1 MRTLYL
7 DCSMGATGDMLA
19 AALAELLPD
28 PEKFIEELNA
38 LGIPGVGF
46 RKEPVFKCGI
56 AGARILAT
64 VHSEAA
70 GSGSEP
76 SLPGLQDIR
85 NILQN
90 HLRVSEKVKH
100 DILAVYGLLAEA
112 ESQVHGTPATESDF
126 SGADALDAVACITA
140 VCLLMERLDPKQVI
154 VSPVH
159 VGCGQVQCA
168 HGLLPVP
175 APVTACLLKDIPI
188 YGGSIQGELCTP
200 TGAALLKYFA
210 TRFGDM
216 PVMRTQAIGYGM
228 GNEDLLAANC
238 LRALLGE
245 TEEQDN
251 TVVELR
257 CNVDD
262 MTAEAIGFALETF
275 FAAGALEAYTVPI
288 GMKKS
293 RPGILLCVM
302 CRAADRD
309 AMVKLIF
316 KHTTTLGV
324 REQVSRRYALSSRIE
339 TVDTSLGP
347 VRRKV
352 SQGYG
357 VERQKYEY
365 EDIASIARRE
375 GLSVNDVLA
384 RL

>member
-1 MRTLYL
+1 MRILYL
-7 DCSMGATGDMLA
+7 DCGMGATEDMLA

-28 PEKFIEELNA
+28 PESFMEELNA
-38 LGIPGVGF
+38 LGIPGVNF
-46 RKEPVFKCGI
+46 RKEPASKCGI
-56 AGARILAT
+56 AGTRILAAA
-64 VHSEAA
+64 HEGAA
-70 GSGSEP
+70 GNVSEP
-76 SLPGLQDIR
+76 SLSGLQDIR
-85 NILQN
+85 RILRN
-90 HLRVSEKVKH
+90 HLKASEKVKN
-100 DILAVYGLLAEA
+100 DILAVYGLIAEA
-112 ESQVHGTPATESDF
+112 ESQVRGIPVTEIRF
-126 SGADALDAVACITA
+126 SETDALDALACISA
-140 VCLLMERLDPKQVI
+140 VCLLMDRLDPKQERR
-154 VSPVH
+154 SPVR
-159 VGCGQVQCA
+159 VGCGQIRSA
-168 HGLLPVP
+168 NGLLPVP
-175 APVTACLLKDIPI
+175 APATVCLLKDIPI
-188 YGGSIQGELCTP
+188 YGGSIQGEFCTP
-200 TGAALLKYFA
+200 AAAALLKYFA

-216 PVMRTQAIGYGM
+216 PVMRPRAIGYGM
-228 GNEDLLAANC
+228 GKEDLEGANC

-251 TVVELR
+251 TVVELS

-309 AMVKLIF
+309 VMVKLLF

-324 REQVSRRYALSSRIE
+324 REQISRRYALSRRIE

-347 VRRKV
+347 VRKKV

-365 EDIASIARRE
+365 EDVASIARRE
-375 GLSVNDVLA
+375 GLSVNDVLG
-384 RL
+384 RI